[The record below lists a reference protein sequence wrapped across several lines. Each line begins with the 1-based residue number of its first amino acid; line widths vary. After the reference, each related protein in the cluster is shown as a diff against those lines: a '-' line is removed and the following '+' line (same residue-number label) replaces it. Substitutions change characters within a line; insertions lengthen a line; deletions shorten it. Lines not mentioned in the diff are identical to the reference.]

1 MGQAASNEEDS
12 ASRKSLV
19 LESFTKE
26 QINKY
31 FQLRCVHLLTR
42 EELSSLASRLNVTS
56 ANDPETAISYSDVAY
71 VLQLS
76 NKKDQ
81 DISDVHHGFV
91 KAVKLLTNTLSVLA
105 RLPFLQDFTDK
116 EQLTLRG
123 LIISSTVLSGRIR
136 RMLGHKYNYLKLL
149 FIAFAAASGLDQRP
163 NSEKSDGDPE
173 KAISLNG
180 DDQFVVE
187 AVRLPNGRED
197 DEHDDFETAR
207 RIKWDTFANIKNYDD
222 IKVDE
227 LSING
232 EDLVKILTLLLVVSS
247 VPKKSHEEMQAELHK
262 SLEEKWSEF
271 EVASHALVRF
281 FDFTIDRQNLKSS
294 SISYK
299 QFHTGCERGLARFI
313 IDALAKLVE
322 RSIFSSIQSEGRVSQ
337 EQELHEASTSPNSSP
352 KKPKR
357 KQKFEQT
364 RLVNEASLSLITLAL
379 RSAGKN
385 ISVGTSN
392 IVNLYNGSQS
402 GFSIR
407 SLESKIFKWHAPT
420 ILLVS
425 GKRLKSKTINTNRRY
440 QEFDQEY
447 PRYFLANENPLR
459 SWQGESDRITY
470 AVFLNSPWKS
480 SNKKNFGDEETVI
493 VSLSPRFDYFKSRLD
508 PVLQGQSVYFSNLGM
523 GLGFGNDQPVNKN
536 TIRKYLPGNVSLT
549 IEANLEF
556 AVFRHIRSSGPNSA
570 NYFEKSAQQE
580 LVDDDYEDRFMIT
593 DLEVW
598 GIGSNKE
605 LEEQRKLWEWEEK
618 QAKARQSVNVRDMGE
633 ERAFLEMAG
642 LIGNYGQ

>member
-1 MGQAASNEEDS
+1 MGQAASNEEDT
-12 ASRKSLV
+12 ASSKLLV
-19 LESFTKE
+19 LELFTKE
-26 QINKY
+26 QTNKY

-81 DISDVHHGFV
+81 DILDVHQGFV
-91 KAVKLLTNTLSVLA
+91 KAVKLLTNTLLVLA

-123 LIISSTVLSGRIR
+123 LIISSTVLLGRIR

-149 FIAFAAASGLDQRP
+149 FIAFAAASGVDQVP

-173 KAISLNG
+173 KASSLNG

-222 IKVDE
+222 IKVEE
-227 LSING
+227 LAING

-262 SLEEKWSEF
+262 SLEEKWLEF
-271 EVASHALVRF
+271 EVAAQTLVRF
-281 FDFTIDRQNLKSS
+281 FDVTIDRLNLKAS
-294 SISYK
+294 SISYN
-299 QFHTGCERGLARFI
+299 QFHAGCERGLARFI

-322 RSIFSSIQSEGRVSQ
+322 RSIFSSIQSEGRVQQ
-337 EQELHEASTSPNSSP
+337 EQETHEENTSPNSSP

-357 KQKFEQT
+357 KQKFQET

-379 RSAGKN
+379 QSAGKN
-385 ISVGTSN
+385 VSVGTSN

-407 SLESKIFKWHAPT
+407 SLELKIFKWHAPT

-459 SWQGESDRITY
+459 LWQGELDRITY

-480 SNKKNFGDEETVI
+480 SNKKNFGDEETMI
-493 VSLSPRFDYFKSRLD
+493 VSLLPRFDYFKSKLD
-508 PVLQGQSVYFSNLGM
+508 PVLQGQLVYFSNLGM

-556 AVFRHIRSSGPNSA
+556 AVFRHIRSSGPNST

-580 LVDDDYEDRFMIT
+580 LEDDDYEDRFMIT